1 MVLQMTK
8 EEKRKY
14 KKRDRGIV
22 DFMMVMNH
30 FFHSLR
36 EWILEMDDP
45 RNQGY
50 IKYTQADL
58 GYMAILKN
66 VCGQHSMR
74 EMEENFNKETCIDTL
89 RILSGHQTLEEMPHY
104 DTLNYYLERLSPEC
118 LSELRR
124 KMVTSLIRG
133 KQFNRNR
140 LLGKYWRVILDG
152 TGLFCFKEKHC
163 ENCLCTER
171 RTDDGKK
178 EKLYYHKVL
187 EAKIVLGDSIVIS
200 LGTEFIENE
209 KEDVEKQDCETNAAK
224 RLMERVKK
232 DYPRLPICIQGDA
245 LYATEPMMKLCREK
259 YHWAYIFTQ
268 KDTRQKLLDEGFE
281 WIKSGG
287 IKKVSGLCEEKGT
300 GCYANHVEEVAG
312 KKESMNVFEYEYEK
326 KDKKGKKY
334 RVRFRWISSLELTGK
349 NLEEMIYA
357 GRGRWKIENEGFNN
371 QKNGI
376 YRIEHLNSRNSNAMK
391 NHYLLT
397 QISDI
402 LMQLYLAW
410 NPYIKKLKQT
420 VKNTSSGLLESFR
433 GLTVTAEDVSY
444 IYRYTTVY
452 LE

>member
-1 MVLQMTK
+1 MTK
-8 EEKRKY
+8 EERRKH

-45 RNQGY
+45 RNQSY

-209 KEDVEKQDCETNAAK
+209 KENVEKQDCETNAAK
-224 RLMERVKK
+224 RLMERIKK

-245 LYATEPMMKLCREK
+245 LYATEPMMELCREK

-287 IKKVSGLCEEKGT
+287 IKKASGLCEEKGT

>member
-1 MVLQMTK
+1 MRK
-8 EEKRKY
+8 IEKREG

-22 DFMMVMNH
+22 DFMMVANH
-30 FFHSLR
+30 FFHGLSD
-36 EWILEMDDP
+36 WISEMDDP
-45 RNQGY
+45 RNPSY
-50 IKYTQADL
+50 ITYSQADL
-58 GYMAILKN
+58 NYMAILKN

-171 RTDDGKK
+171 RTDEGKK

-187 EAKIVLGDSIVIS
+187 EAKIVLGESVVIS

-224 RLMERVKK
+224 RLMERIKK
-232 DYPRLPICIQGDA
+232 DYPRLPVCMQGDA

-259 YHWAYIFTQ
+259 YHWEYIFTQ
-268 KDTRQKLLDEGFE
+268 KDTRQKLVDEGFE

-287 IKKVSGLCEEKGT
+287 VKKASGLCKEKGT

-312 KKESMNVFEYEYEK
+312 KKETMNVFEYEYEK
-326 KDKKGKKY
+326 KDKKGK
-334 RVRFRWISSLELTGK
+334 RHGARLRFISSLEVTEK
-349 NLEEMIYA
+349 NLDEMIKA
-357 GRGRWKIENEGFNN
+357 GRGRWKIENEGFNS

-444 IYRYTTVY
+444 IFRYTTVY

>member
-1 MVLQMTK
+1 MTK
-8 EEKRKY
+8 EEKRKH

-36 EWILEMDDP
+36 KWILEMDDP
-45 RNQGY
+45 RNQSY
-50 IKYTQADL
+50 IKYTQAGL

-89 RILSGHQTLEEMPHY
+89 RILSGRQALEEMPHY
-104 DTLNYYLERLSPEC
+104 DTLNYYLERLSLEC

-124 KMVTSLIRG
+124 KMVTGLIRG

-163 ENCLCTER
+163 ENCLRTER

-178 EKLYYHKVL
+178 GKLYYHKVL

-224 RLMERVKK
+224 RLMERIKK

-245 LYATEPMMKLCREK
+245 LYATEPMMELCREK

-287 IKKVSGLCEEKGT
+287 IKKASGLCEEKGT
-300 GCYANHVEEVAG
+300 GCYASHVEEVAG

-334 RVRFRWISSLELTGK
+334 RVRFRWVSSLELTGK

-357 GRGRWKIENEGFNN
+357 GRGRWKIENEGFNS

>member
-1 MVLQMTK
+1 MQMK
-8 EEKRKY
+8 KIEKREA
-14 KKRDRGIV
+14 KKQDRGIV
-22 DFMMVMNH
+22 DFMMVTNH
-30 FFHSLR
+30 FFHKLGD
-36 EWILEMDDP
+36 WISEMDDP
-45 RNQGY
+45 RNPGY
-50 IKYTQADL
+50 ITYSQADL
-58 GYMAILKN
+58 NYMAILKN
-66 VCGQHSMR
+66 ICGQHSMR
-74 EMEENFNKETCIDTL
+74 EMEENFNKGTCIDTL
-89 RILSGHQTLEEMPHY
+89 RILSGHRALEEMPHY

-163 ENCLCTER
+163 ENCLCMER

-178 EKLYYHKVL
+178 EKLYYHKVV
-187 EAKIVLGDSIVIS
+187 EAKIVLGDSIVVS

-209 KEDVEKQDCETNAAK
+209 KEDAAKQDCETNAAK
-224 RLMERVKK
+224 RLMEKLKK
-232 DYPRLPICIQGDA
+232 DYPRLPVCIQGDA
-245 LYATEPMMKLCREK
+245 LYATEPMMKLCRER
-259 YHWAYIFTQ
+259 YHWEYIFTQ

-287 IKKVSGLCEEKGT
+287 VQKVNGVCEEKGT

-312 KKESMNVFEYEYEK
+312 KKEIMNVFEYEK
-326 KDKKGKKY
+326 KDKKGKKHG
-334 RVRFRWISSLELTGK
+334 VRFRWTSSLELTEK
-349 NLEEMIYA
+349 NLEEMIKA
-357 GRGRWKIENEGFNN
+357 ARGRWKIENEGFNN

-410 NPYIKKLKQT
+410 NPYIKKMKQT

-444 IYRYTTVY
+444 IFRYTTVY

>member
-1 MVLQMTK
+1 MRK
-8 EEKRKY
+8 IEKREG

-22 DFMMVMNH
+22 DFMMVTNH
-30 FFHSLR
+30 FFHGLSD
-36 EWILEMDDP
+36 WISEMDDP
-45 RNQGY
+45 RNPSY
-50 IKYTQADL
+50 ITYSQADL
-58 GYMAILKN
+58 NYMAILKN

-171 RTDDGKK
+171 RTDEGKK

-187 EAKIVLGDSIVIS
+187 EAKIVLGESVVIS

-224 RLMERVKK
+224 RLMERIKK
-232 DYPRLPICIQGDA
+232 DYPRLPVCMQGDA

-259 YHWAYIFTQ
+259 YHWEYIFTQ
-268 KDTRQKLLDEGFE
+268 KDTRHKLVDEGFE

-287 IKKVSGLCEEKGT
+287 VKKASGLCKEKGT

-312 KKESMNVFEYEYEK
+312 KKETMNVFEYEYEK
-326 KDKKGKKY
+326 KDKKGK
-334 RVRFRWISSLELTGK
+334 RHGARLRFISSLEVTEK
-349 NLEEMIYA
+349 NLDEMIKA
-357 GRGRWKIENEGFNN
+357 GRGRWKIENEGFNS

-444 IYRYTTVY
+444 IFRYTTVY

>member
-1 MVLQMTK
+1 MTK
-8 EEKRKY
+8 EERRKH

-30 FFHSLR
+30 FFYSLR

-45 RNQGY
+45 RNQSY
-50 IKYTQADL
+50 IRYTQADL

-224 RLMERVKK
+224 RLMERIKK

-287 IKKVSGLCEEKGT
+287 VKKVSVLCEEKGT

-312 KKESMNVFEYEYEK
+312 KKENMNVFEYEYEK

-334 RVRFRWISSLELTGK
+334 RVGFRWISSLELTEK
-349 NLEEMIYA
+349 NLEEMIKA
-357 GRGRWKIENEGFNN
+357 ARGRWKIENEGFNN

-402 LMQLYLAW
+402 LMQLYLSW